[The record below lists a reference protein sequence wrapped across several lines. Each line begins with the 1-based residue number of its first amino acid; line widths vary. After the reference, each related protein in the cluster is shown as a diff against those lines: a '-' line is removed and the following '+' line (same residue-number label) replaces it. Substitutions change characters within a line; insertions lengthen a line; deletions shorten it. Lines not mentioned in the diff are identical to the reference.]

1 MGDSKKMVLSGL
13 AIAALLISVM
23 SASFAY
29 FAANV
34 DINNKIKL
42 DLNLS
47 ENKASFIATASG
59 NIDLKVESYM
69 MQQHDASNENTSN
82 NTEIANNL
90 VASANI
96 NVSLTAS
103 ETGHLSSCSYD
114 LVWVWETGSSDF
126 TSGEGN
132 GSKLSTA
139 QGKVNN
145 QEIYPSKYYIRT
157 ENGEGNYT
165 TTFKEFTIEA
175 TQTHPGTEERPTTA
189 SLFEEKNIDQFK
201 KVDSSDGKL
210 YLKQGE
216 TISTENKTS
225 VDYEF
230 IIRFY
235 NLPSDQSSLMGKN
248 FKAHVAVEN
257 VVC

>member
-1 MGDSKKMVLSGL
+1 MGDSKKMILSGL
-13 AIAALLISVM
+13 AVAALLIAVM

-34 DINNKIKL
+34 NIDDKIKL
-42 DLNLS
+42 NLNLS

-59 NIDLKVESYM
+59 SIDLKVESYM
-69 MQQHDASNENTSN
+69 MQQHDASEDNTSN
-82 NTEIANNL
+82 NTEIANKL
-90 VASANI
+90 VANANI

-114 LVWVWETGSSDF
+114 LVWVWENDSTNF
-126 TSGEGN
+126 TEGDGN
-132 GSKLSTA
+132 GNNLSTA
-139 QGKVNN
+139 NGKVNS

-157 ENGEGNYT
+157 ENNQNYT
-165 TTFKEFTIEA
+165 TDFKEFTIEGI
-175 TQTHPGTEERPTTA
+175 QTHPGTEERPSSG
-189 SLFEEKNIDQFK
+189 SLFEEKNIDQFE
-201 KVDSSDGKL
+201 KVENSDEKL
-210 YLKQGE
+210 YLKKGE
-216 TISTENKTS
+216 TISTENNTS

-235 NLPSDQSSLMGKN
+235 NLPNDQSSLMGKN